1 MSTKSS
7 QHPNS
12 RGAGQVPFQARKKVM
27 LVTVVILLGGALIW
41 TYMYTRVAGN
51 APIAGGLAPIPAV
64 TSPAT
69 H

>member
-7 QHPNS
+7 QHPN
-12 RGAGQVPFQARKKVM
+12 GGGGGQVPFQARHKVM
-27 LVTVVILLGGALIW
+27 VVTVVILLAAALIW

-51 APIAGGLAPIPAV
+51 APIGGGLAPVPAV
-64 TSPAT
+64 TSPVA

>member
-7 QHPNS
+7 QHSNS
-12 RGAGQVPFQARKKVM
+12 GGQVPFQARKKVI
-27 LVTVVILLGGALIW
+27 LVTVAILLAAALVW

-51 APIAGGLAPIPAV
+51 APMGSGLAPIPAV
-64 TSPAT
+64 TSPVA